1 MKGMGIESQVI
12 AKATLRN
19 DPEEAEPLVTNF
31 YSFRSTRRVLL
42 GRLEQSTYS
51 PIVIYV
57 VLFPQIYINW
67 TNLLLMSMIQTSI
80 NLVFVIRSRVDLVPT
95 IRLLQDTI
103 VVLTPRY
110 HCRYNSST
118 ATMFAF
124 KTKKFT
130 HKRFKQIYNLN
141 ISNSE

>member
-42 GRLEQSTYS
+42 GRLEQSIYS

-80 NLVFVIRSRVDLVPT
+80 NLVFVVDPVPT

-130 HKRFKQIYNLN
+130 YKRFKQIYNLN